1 MFHLNED
8 SLGLVYWLLVCR
20 SFILN
25 FDDLEQRLFW
35 FLLVWSHD
43 QVDGFWGECFVGG
56 VEGGGGGGGEGGGGW
71 RREHRVAERKILASV
86 KVWSSCNYQNTW
98 KKVDGSRPPSGH
110 PGHSWTFC
118 QFAQVFKLIDS
129 AHMVG
134 WGWQKKH
141 KQLAE
146 VGKKRRRKNL
156 VRFADSNVKLQDVSG
171 SSINSASWDWPSV
184 NYKVFEAFH
193 KWTVSSLTSFTLT
206 SFACG
211 V

>member
-1 MFHLNED
+1 MHFCNCC
-8 SLGLVYWLLVCR
+8 SGWMKT
-20 SFILN
+20 F
-25 FDDLEQRLFW
+25 LEQDPAFSIGIGASALLFWMFWMLTTWSKGGVW
-35 FLLVWSHD
+35 FLLVWSHN
-43 QVDGFWGECFVGG
+43 QVDGFRGECFVGG

-134 WGWQKKH
+134 WGWQKNIKNLLRLEEKKH
-141 KQLAE
+141 KR
-146 VGKKRRRKNL
+146 G
-156 VRFADSNVKLQDVSG
+156 
-171 SSINSASWDWPSV
+171 W
-184 NYKVFEAFH
+184 
-193 KWTVSSLTSFTLT
+193 
-206 SFACG
+206 
-211 V
+211 